1 MPIRGYADM
10 QSTLKNYGA
19 SNWAKTAELNS
30 HFDIQSPLSESN
42 RGESNRTGNIDELGA
57 KDVKSFGQ
65 MLQDSISKV
74 NTLQHQADFAMQKL
88 ASGESKNLHETLL
101 AVEKAEIAFKTMNQ
115 VRSKVIDA
123 YRDIMKMQV

>member
-30 HFDIQSPLSESN
+30 HFDIQSPLS
-42 RGESNRTGNIDELGA
+42 ESNRTGNIDELGA